1 LYDVIIIG
9 GGLSGLINAIL
20 LAKADLSV
28 LLIEKKSYPQQRVC
42 GEYVSNEIKPFL
54 ERHDLF
60 PTELEPA
67 NITEF
72 QLTSIKGKSA
82 KLPLDLGA
90 FAVSRYRFDEFLYQK
105 AKALGVQFKLNQTV
119 AQVNFQEQQF
129 EVTTRK
135 QQVFQSRL
143 VIGAFGKRSLLD
155 RNLDRA
161 HFKKSSPYIGVKY
174 HVKTDFP
181 KHITALHN
189 FKNGYCGIN
198 KIEDDLYNVC
208 YLSHRSNLKQ
218 HSSIATM
225 EAEVLQQNP
234 YLKDLFQNSEFV
246 LERPEVINEIT
257 FVKKQAVEQHV
268 LMSGDAAGMITPL
281 CGNGMAMAIHA
292 ANVLSNTILEQW
304 NQGRF
309 NRVQLERLYT
319 QRWNRLFATRLWAG
333 RQIQSLFGGEL
344 VSEVAVSV
352 VNRLPRVAGFL
363 MRQTHGQRF

>member
-1 LYDVIIIG
+1 MHDIIIIG
-9 GGLSGLINAIL
+9 GGLSGLINSIL
-20 LAKADLSV
+20 LTKAGLSV
-28 LLIEKKSYPQQRVC
+28 CLIEKKSYPQQRVC

-60 PTELEPA
+60 PHEIEPA

-82 KLPLDLGA
+82 MLPLDLGA
-90 FAVSRYRFDEFLYQK
+90 FAVSRYRFDEFLYRK
-105 AKALGVQFKLNQTV
+105 AKALGVDFELNQTV
-119 AQVNFQEQQF
+119 SDVHFEDDQFQVS
-129 EVTTRK
+129 TRK
-135 QQVFQSRL
+135 QQTFTAKI

-161 HFKKSSPYIGVKY
+161 HFRKSSPYIGVKY

-181 KHITALHN
+181 DHITALHN

-198 KIEDDLYNVC
+198 KIEGDLYNVC

-218 HSSIATM
+218 HGSIEAM
-225 EAEVLQQNP
+225 EAAVLHQNP
-234 YLKDLFQNSEFV
+234 YLSDLFHNSDFV
-246 LERPEVINEIT
+246 LDRPEVINEIT
-257 FVKKQAVEQHV
+257 FVKKKAVEQHV

-292 ANVLSNTILEQW
+292 AKVLSDTIIEQW
-304 NQGRF
+304 QNGQFDR
-309 NRVQLERLYT
+309 QTLEKQYIA
-319 QRWNRLFATRLWAG
+319 RWNQLFATRLWAG
-333 RQIQSLFGGEL
+333 RQIQSLFGGEWI
-344 VSEVAVSV
+344 SEVAVGV

-363 MRQTHGQRF
+363 MQQTHGQRF